1 MSEVA
6 NWYAKKNGMPLKQRK
21 AGTLN
26 LNYMYEFVVA
36 VVRARALVGVIS
48 NGEVNRKYTMPN
60 SDEYRRGPQSI
71 NVNIT
76 KDLSKLS
83 SYSLRWI
90 TLNKNITDL
99 VIDKVDSNGNGC
111 ITYVGFFFL
120 VPSLY

>member
-6 NWYAKKNGMPLKQRK
+6 NWYAKKNSMPLKQRK

-26 LNYMYEFVVA
+26 LSYMYEFMVA
-36 VVRARALVGVIS
+36 VVRVRALVGVIS
-48 NGEVNRKYTMPN
+48 NGEVNRKYTTPN
-60 SDEYRRGPQSI
+60 SDEYRRGSQSI

-99 VIDKVDSNGNGC
+99 VIDKVDSNGNGRV
-111 ITYVGFFFL
+111 TYVGIFFL